1 MWWVVTTVYSPEE
14 AILVP
19 ATSAEEAIREYAYG
33 FDYSEGFV
41 EHLLHG
47 GANAVALS
55 PEQTVALRLE
65 PLVFG
70 PGPEEDEPTW
80 EMT

>member
-47 GANAVALS
+47 GGNAVALS

-65 PLVFG
+65 PLVFE